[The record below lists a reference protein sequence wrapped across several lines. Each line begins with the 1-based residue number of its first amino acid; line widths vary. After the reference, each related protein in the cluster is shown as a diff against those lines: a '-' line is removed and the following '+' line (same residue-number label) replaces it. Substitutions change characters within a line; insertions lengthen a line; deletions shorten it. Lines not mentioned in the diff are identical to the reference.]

1 MKKVIF
7 GLIVLAFV
15 ASSCNETIEKEVRI
29 IEDTVT
35 IAPRDGVFYHISSG
49 AENPHNVV
57 MALKQ
62 AVMMAE
68 DKDVLIY
75 FDIKGIEVVLN
86 DAQDISYPTFPTS
99 KESLKQLLDK
109 GITVFACPACLK
121 AVGKSEADL
130 MPGVKLA
137 EKEVFFSFTKG
148 RILTLDY

>member
-1 MKKVIF
+1 MKKTLF
-7 GLIVLAFV
+7 ALLIIAGI
-15 ASSCNETIEKEVRI
+15 ASSCINQVEKEIVI
-29 IEDTVT
+29 TSDTT
-35 IAPRDGVFYHISSG
+35 AIAPRDGVFYHISSG

-62 AVMMAE
+62 AIMMAE

-86 DAQDISYPTFPTS
+86 DAQDVSYPTFPTS
-99 KESLKQLLDK
+99 KESLKLLMDK
-109 GITVFACPACLK
+109 GVTIFACPACLK
-121 AVGKSEADL
+121 AAGKSEADL

-137 EKEVFFSFTKG
+137 EKEMFFNFTEG

>member
-1 MKKVIF
+1 MKKLIF
-7 GLIVLAFV
+7 GLIVLAFMV
-15 ASSCNETIEKEVRI
+15 SSCNETIEKEVKI
-29 IEDTVT
+29 VEDTLAV
-35 IAPRDGVFYHISSG
+35 APRDGVFYHISSG
-49 AENPHNVV
+49 PDDPHKVV

-86 DAQDISYPTFPTS
+86 DAQDVSYPTFPTS
-99 KESLKQLLDK
+99 KESLKLLMDK
-109 GITVFACPACLK
+109 GVTIFACPACLK
-121 AVGKSEADL
+121 AAGKSEADL

-137 EKEVFFSFTKG
+137 EKEMFFNFTEG

>member
-1 MKKVIF
+1 
-7 GLIVLAFV
+7 
-15 ASSCNETIEKEVRI
+15 
-29 IEDTVT
+29 
-35 IAPRDGVFYHISSG
+35 
-49 AENPHNVV
+49 

-75 FDIKGIEVVLN
+75 FDIKGIELVLN

-121 AVGKSEADL
+121 AAGKSEADL

-137 EKEVFFSFTKG
+137 EKEMFFSFTKG

>member
-1 MKKVIF
+1 MKKLIF
-7 GLIVLAFV
+7 GLIVLAFMV
-15 ASSCNETIEKEVRI
+15 SSCNETIEKEVKI
-29 IEDTVT
+29 VEDTLAV
-35 IAPRDGVFYHISSG
+35 APRDGVFYHISSG
-49 AENPHNVV
+49 PDDPHKVV

-86 DAQDISYPTFPTS
+86 DAQDVSYPTFPTS
-99 KESLKQLLDK
+99 KESLKQLMDK
-109 GITVFACPACLK
+109 GVTIFACPACLK
-121 AVGKSEADL
+121 AAGKSEADL

-137 EKEVFFSFTKG
+137 EKEMFFNFTKG